1 MSSAAPG
8 SQNAPKQRDYFS
20 VPARKYS
27 RMSPVATPYVARH
40 LEATLGALKL
50 APGARLLELGAG
62 MGRFSLPLAERG
74 FEVVAT
80 DLSPDLLAELR
91 RFDPEGKVQ
100 ALEADALLI
109 DQAGLGTFDAVL
121 GFFFLHHLADLHG
134 VFAAAAKVLR
144 PGGVVAFCE
153 PSGLFAPFYLQIL
166 LTPGMSLEGEKGMT
180 SMRPGPL
187 EAAARAAGLE
197 ILPTKRYGLFPPAIA
212 NRAAGRGFEALC
224 EKLSP
229 AWAPLRAFQ
238 IFAAR
243 RA

>member
-1 MSSAAPG
+1 MSSAPPG
-8 SQNAPKQRDYFS
+8 SLNAPKQRDYFS
-20 VPARKYS
+20 VPARKYA
-27 RMSPVATPYVARH
+27 RMSPVSSPYVARH
-40 LEATLGALKL
+40 LDATLDTLGLR
-50 APGARLLELGAG
+50 PGARLLELGAG

-91 RFDPEGKVQ
+91 RFDPHGKVE
-100 ALEADALLI
+100 AVEADALLI

-121 GFFFLHHLADLHG
+121 GFFFLHHLADLDG

-144 PGGVVAFCE
+144 PGGVAAFCE

-166 LTPGMSLEGEKGMT
+166 LTPGMSLEGERGMT

-187 EAAARAAGLE
+187 GAAARAAGLDV
-197 ILPTKRYGLFPPAIA
+197 LPTRRYGLFPPAIA

-238 IFAAR
+238 VFAAR